1 MRSPSHP
8 SSQPASNDCH
18 RLAQPGFA
26 VYSCVTVSGPSGTI
40 TEVTSG
46 EAHQVL
52 YSVYRREGAVARLV
66 LVNTGGTDGPPVT
79 FHRVDLA
86 HDGDLK
92 LLAVQKASANAPV
105 SSVGAFDVVE
115 GSGKVVLHVALGG
128 GGGQIAPA
136 PGGGVAEWRCGF
148 PRTGAPTSSIASTG
162 ISKGPGEW
170 SSPSG
175 SPPLPPGQTRSANVP
190 GYRWYPKKAH
200 ASPVSRRGAE
210 FAP

>member
-1 MRSPSHP
+1 MAPALDGTGALMRSPSHP

-136 PGGGVAEWRCGF
+136 PGGGVAVWFSPDGGTHVEHRVYRYQQGAWRMVVSE
-148 PRTGAPTSSIASTG
+148 RLTTAPTRADAFS
-162 ISKGPGEW
+162 
-170 SSPSG
+170 
-175 SPPLPPGQTRSANVP
+175 
-190 GYRWYPKKAH
+190 
-200 ASPVSRRGAE
+200 
-210 FAP
+210 